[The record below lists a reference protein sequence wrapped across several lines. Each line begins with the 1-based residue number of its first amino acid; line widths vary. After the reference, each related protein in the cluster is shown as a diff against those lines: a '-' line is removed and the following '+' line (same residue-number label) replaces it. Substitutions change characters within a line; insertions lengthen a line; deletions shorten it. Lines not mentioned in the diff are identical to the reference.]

1 MHEIH
6 AAPANIYIYTQ
17 LYPVSAHVA
26 HVSARINATKVDGDA
41 VHSCE
46 SAVAQVCRAQGA
58 GNINVF
64 PYTRAYDWT
73 DGGVLQLRGE

>member
-1 MHEIH
+1 M
-6 AAPANIYIYTQ
+6 
-17 LYPVSAHVA
+17 SAHVA